1 MKAKTWEDVGGK
13 WGWSIFDEYGD
24 EIASSDESW
33 PTRAEARQEMYAA
46 LADFE

>member
-24 EIASSDESW
+24 EIASSDKSW
-33 PTRAEARQEMYAA
+33 PTRAEARQEMYDA
-46 LADFE
+46 LSDFE